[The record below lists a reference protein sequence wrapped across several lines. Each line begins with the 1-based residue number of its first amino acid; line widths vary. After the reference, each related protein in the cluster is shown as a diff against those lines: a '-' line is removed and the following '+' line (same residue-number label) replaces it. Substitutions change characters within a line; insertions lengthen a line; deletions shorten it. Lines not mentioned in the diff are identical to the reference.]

1 MTSARLIW
9 VTPNAEIMMGY
20 CARVSNPSNQ
30 DNPDVTGLLKYCIK
44 HKHWSVF
51 EMANMCVEINT
62 SIAVSRQL
70 LRHDFNFQEFSQ
82 RYSEVMSIEPIE
94 LRRQDHKN
102 RQKSIDDLPRNV
114 AESLN
119 HEIDDLMVQ
128 TKSLY
133 QKLLS
138 HDVAKECAR
147 MILPMASSTRLYAS
161 ANVRDWCHYLK
172 LRTGNGTQKEHV
184 QVAEAIMPIF
194 SENFPLTTR
203 AFFE

>member
-9 VTPNAEIMMGY
+9 VAPNAEITMGY
-20 CARVSNPSNQ
+20 CARVSNPANQ
-30 DNPDVTGLLKYCIK
+30 DNPDVTKLLRHCIK
-44 HKHWSVF
+44 KGHWSVF

-62 SIAVSRQL
+62 SIAISRQI

-102 RQKSIDDLPRNV
+102 RQNSIDDLPKNV
-114 AESLN
+114 SESLSRDIN
-119 HEIDDLMVQ
+119 DLMMQ

-133 QKLLS
+133 QKLIS

-161 ANVRDWCHYLK
+161 ATVRDWCHYLK
-172 LRTGNGTQKEHV
+172 LRSGNGTQKEHV
-184 QVAEAIMPIF
+184 EVAEAIMPIF
-194 SENFPLTTR
+194 AENFPLTTR

>member
-9 VTPNAEIMMGY
+9 VTP
-20 CARVSNPSNQ
+20 
-30 DNPDVTGLLKYCIK
+30 K
-44 HKHWSVF
+44 
-51 EMANMCVEINT
+51 
-62 SIAVSRQL
+62 L

-102 RQKSIDDLPRNV
+102 RQNSIDDLPRNV
-114 AESLN
+114 SESLSRD
-119 HEIDDLMVQ
+119 IDDLMVQ

-138 HDVAKECAR
+138 NGVAKECGR
-147 MILPMASSTRLYAS
+147 MFVPMASSTRLYAS

-203 AFFE
+203 AFFD

>member
-30 DNPDVTGLLKYCIK
+30 DNPDVTGLLRYCIK

-114 AESLN
+114 AESLS
-119 HEIDDLMVQ
+119 VQ
-128 TKSLY
+128 SHLVQQT
-133 QKLLS
+133 LL
-138 HDVAKECAR
+138 DY
-147 MILPMASSTRLYAS
+147 I
-161 ANVRDWCHYLK
+161 
-172 LRTGNGTQKEHV
+172 
-184 QVAEAIMPIF
+184 
-194 SENFPLTTR
+194 
-203 AFFE
+203 

>member
-30 DNPDVTGLLKYCIK
+30 DNPDVTGLLRYCIK

-94 LRRQDHKN
+94 LRRQDLLKII
-102 RQKSIDDLPRNV
+102 SFY
-114 AESLN
+114 S
-119 HEIDDLMVQ
+119 
-128 TKSLY
+128 SLY
-133 QKLLS
+133 GKFAL
-138 HDVAKECAR
+138 V
-147 MILPMASSTRLYAS
+147 
-161 ANVRDWCHYLK
+161 LK
-172 LRTGNGTQKEHV
+172 TYT
-184 QVAEAIMPIF
+184 
-194 SENFPLTTR
+194 
-203 AFFE
+203 